1 MKDSRINIALR
12 VKGRPLENVVGVHQV
27 DAAQHP
33 PAFLLYEGYIY
44 MRSQLS
50 MAEQPSLVPD
60 ATEVGELRQ
69 FGYGDLRKELESVL
83 TRDVVLRKGNTVPA
97 KKVSLITR
105 LLRKRG
111 WDAKFEAVR
120 AKLKNMGYYDE
131 RI

>member
-1 MKDSRINIALR
+1 
-12 VKGRPLENVVGVHQV
+12 
-27 DAAQHP
+27 
-33 PAFLLYEGYIY
+33 

-60 ATEVGELRQ
+60 ATEVGGLKP
-69 FGYGDLRKELESVL
+69 FGYGDLRKELESILAHEVKL
-83 TRDVVLRKGNTVPA
+83 KEGKTAPA
-97 KKVSLITR
+97 KTVRLITR
-105 LLRKRG
+105 LLQKRG